1 MTVTLPAKKAA
12 PDSASV
18 PDAGQV
24 LAQIQIGPAVTLGSV
39 SAARILAFAAV
50 AAPQGSQ
57 DPVDVAL
64 LAGVC
69 ALREEER
76 LAGFDVEDF
85 DPAVPSRRF
94 SVTRVRGLAF
104 SGVEPPADVAIM
116 RGDLRSVMS
125 AAHLGPDRRL
135 LLKRNAKFVESRGF
149 RPLAVASAQMRADG
163 SREPMVVHGF
173 VPVRTARAE
182 GFRAGVTGRPD
193 AWVRVPVWPVT
204 LRWLHWLNVVAIVL
218 LTMTG
223 FYIADPFFRPGPGTF
238 GAESFMGYVRLVH
251 FAVAWGWVTL
261 GAVRL
266 YLLFS
271 SRDRF
276 VRWPAL
282 WPLKSAEDARNLGRI
297 LSGYLFIRH
306 EAPLYVAHN
315 PLQQLA
321 YTGVYIM
328 AVLQGVTGFAL
339 YGLYN
344 VHSGFWALFQAPV
357 DWWGAPTVRLIHYLI
372 MLLFWAFLMLHVY
385 LVLRADII
393 ERHGGLSS
401 MLSGGVWLR
410 RGSHPVDY
418 PTL

>member
-1 MTVTLPAKKAA
+1 MTVTLPVNKAA
-12 PDSASV
+12 PGSASV

-24 LAQIQIGPAVTLGSV
+24 MGQIQVGPAVTLGSV

-64 LAGVC
+64 LASAC
-69 ALREEER
+69 ALHEEER

-94 SVTRVRGLAF
+94 SVTRVRGLTF
-104 SGVEPPADVAIM
+104 SDVEPAADVAIM
-116 RGDLRSVMS
+116 RGDLRSVIS
-125 AAHLGPDRRL
+125 AAHLGTDRRL
-135 LLKRNAKFVESRGF
+135 LLKKNAKFVQSRGF

-163 SREPMVVHGF
+163 SWKPMVVHGF
-173 VPVRTARAE
+173 VPVRTEQAK
-182 GFRAGVTGRPD
+182 GFRADVTSRPD

-204 LRWLHWLNVVAIVL
+204 LRWLHWLNVLALVA

-238 GAESFMGYVRLVH
+238 GAETFMGYVRLVH
-251 FAVAWGWVTL
+251 YTVAWGWVTL

-266 YLLFS
+266 YLLFY

-276 VRWPAL
+276 VRWPTL
-282 WPLKSAEDARNLGRI
+282 WPLKSGQDVRNLRGI
-297 LSGYLFIRH
+297 LSTYLLIRH
-306 EAPLYVAHN
+306 EAPTYIAHN

-321 YTGVYIM
+321 YTGVYLM

-344 VHSGFWALFQAPV
+344 VHSGFWAFFQSPV
-357 DWWGAPTVRLIHYLI
+357 DWWGAPTVRLLHYLI
-372 MLLFWAFLMLHVY
+372 MLLFGAFLMLHVY
-385 LVLRADII
+385 LAVRADTI

-401 MLSGGVWLR
+401 MISGGVWLR
-410 RGSHPVDY
+410 KGSHPVDD